1 MNHAS
6 VLHKRATLRK
16 ISIKVFIN
24 QHHHKPNAWCS
35 GSAQQSYLRDPGSK
49 PRHGLFF
56 LRTNTFAA
64 YFFSELIHLY
74 KTFNTSWNN
83 KKWCSAV
90 ERWVPHILRTR
101 DRIPLFLCFLFIPG
115 ACSPPFFY
123 HRWARARA
131 TQAAWAPKAL
141 CSPPVFLFTFSFQ

>member
-1 MNHAS
+1 MNHCYHKQMLGTVVVCSSFIS
-6 VLHKRATLRK
+6 VTQVRSL
-16 ISIKVFIN
+16 
-24 QHHHKPNAWCS
+24 
-35 GSAQQSYLRDPGSK
+35 
-49 PRHGLFF
+49 
-56 LRTNTFAA
+56 FAA
-64 YFFSELIHLY
+64 YFFSSELLHSRLIFFSELIHLY

-123 HRWARARA
+123 HRWARLPAM
-131 TQAAWAPKAL
+131 QAAWAPRA
-141 CSPPVFLFTFSFQ
+141 CSLVFLFTFSFQ